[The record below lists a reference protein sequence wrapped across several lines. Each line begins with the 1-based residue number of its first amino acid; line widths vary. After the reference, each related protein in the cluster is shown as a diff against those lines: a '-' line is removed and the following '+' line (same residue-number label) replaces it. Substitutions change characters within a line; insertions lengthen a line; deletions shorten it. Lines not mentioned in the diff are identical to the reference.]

1 MFRAGSQVTPP
12 SVVRE
17 NQIGSRN
24 VRVLIAPSMLAREVP
39 LGSTNRSQ
47 AAYAYPALSA
57 SAVTDSLSLNA
68 NATSR
73 SPESR
78 IIVHGSL
85 HVSPPS
91 VDRLARTALT
101 LSRALNDRAT
111 WYAVPSAPNDT
122 QGSDA
127 RS

>member
-1 MFRAGSQVTPP
+1 MFRAGSQVRPP

-24 VRVLIAPSMLAREVP
+24 EREWIRPSMLSREVP
-39 LGSTNRSQ
+39 LGVTKRSQ
-47 AAYAYPALSA
+47 AAYAYFAVRG

-68 NATSR
+68 YATSR

-78 IIVHGSL
+78 MIVHGSL
-85 HVSPPS
+85 HVSPPL

-101 LSRALNDRAT
+101 LSAALNDRAT

-122 QGSDA
+122 
-127 RS
+127 